1 MKIIKETVIDTDMKN
16 FFEGGEQDKNEAGPL
31 TDRPPAEDA
40 KDEQLVEGA
49 PPETELVD
57 VPKAADETV
66 NPDATVNQSVE
77 QPLTGA
83 RT

>member
-1 MKIIKETVIDTDMKN
+1 MKN

-40 KDEQLVEGA
+40 KDEQLSGSA
-49 PPETELVD
+49 PPETELVA
-57 VPKAADETV
+57 KAADETV

-77 QPLTGA
+77 QPL
-83 RT
+83 